1 MRFPFFRN
9 RDSVKNGILIS
20 IRRTGDGFHPGLFMP
35 QIRQEKKRLGS
46 ILEAMKKMLKKD
58 LQMHQ
63 KQTIML

>member
-1 MRFPFFRN
+1 M
-9 RDSVKNGILIS
+9 SVRLQG
-20 IRRTGDGFHPGLFMP
+20 RMP